1 MSTLTKR
8 ELQVAD
14 LTHQGL
20 IEKEIGEKL
29 FISRE
34 TVHTHKKN
42 IRRKLSARNDA
53 DITRIFLVNI
63 RRAVAVAVSLF
74 AVLSLFQKQI
84 ADLFQ
89 FIQTSLIDL
98 FK

>member
-1 MSTLTKR
+1 MNALTKR

-29 FISRE
+29 FISQQ

-53 DITRIFLVNI
+53 DITRIFLINI
-63 RRAVAVAVSLF
+63 RRAIAVAVSLF

-84 ADLFQ
+84 ADFFQ
-89 FIQTSLIDL
+89 FVQTSLIEF